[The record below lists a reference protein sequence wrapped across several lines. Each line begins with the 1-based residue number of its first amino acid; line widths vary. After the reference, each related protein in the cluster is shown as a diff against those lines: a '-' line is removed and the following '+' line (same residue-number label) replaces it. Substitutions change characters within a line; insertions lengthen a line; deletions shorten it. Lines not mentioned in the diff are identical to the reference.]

1 MYKKIDFQFTFR
13 KVTPYYVAH
22 LNMRSNENGSGF
34 SLLRVLG
41 LATALVA
48 NEGCAPS
55 GAQERHGSSVTENEK
70 VTITQCLALKNE
82 VKTACLLR
90 LNRQVEAE
98 NAARSKRIEDL
109 EAENAALL
117 QLETNKVETI
127 AAKRGILEK
136 NKTTVD
142 VLRKILDL
150 QESLAK
156 P

>member
-98 NAARSKRIEDL
+98 NAA
-109 EAENAALL
+109 LL